1 MKAFL
6 IAASAMALA
15 TPALSQ
21 TTGPI
26 APLATPPADAEMP
39 ASSAPAQD
47 AAVPAPASD
56 PKAIIASEFPTYDK
70 DGNGALARVEFDTW
84 MTALKEKSGDKAM
97 KPADK
102 TAWLKAAFTNADK
115 DKSRGVS
122 LSELTDYLTAA
133 G

>member
-1 MKAFL
+1 MKALL

-15 TPALSQ
+15 TPALAQ
-21 TTGPI
+21 TTGSA
-26 APLATPPADAEMP
+26 APLATPPADTAMP
-39 ASSAPAQD
+39 ASSTPAPD
-47 AAVPAPASD
+47 AAAPAPASD

-70 DGNGALARVEFDTW
+70 DGNGALARTEFEMW

-102 TAWLKAAFTNADK
+102 SAWLKTAFTSADK
-115 DKSRGVS
+115 DKSKGVS